1 MKGVKKIIMLA
12 VVMLGML
19 VGLIF
24 SASSVNKAKAS
35 AVANNGGSIV
45 VDNNSTFTM
54 DGGSISGSSA
64 NKGGAIYIG
73 DGATFTMNGGTIENC
88 TGTYGGAIYVANGG
102 ECYLMSGSIENCE
115 GTYGGAVYV
124 EEGGYLY
131 IEEGFIITGCGAD
144 YSESLGFVRQQDVN
158 RPVTIYPYNNLQ
170 GLSEIKA
177 RSNQTLNE
185 VGLPDLTGCSWFK
198 ESSYDNRYNLTT
210 YVGANTNYDDMSM
223 YFTGHNFANA
233 GSASDTG
240 CLSFTE
246 ECEYGCGS
254 EQTRYYSHDSNRTE
268 YSQTYYS
275 YGSYETVRE
284 GTCTEQ
290 EYRRRWRDSY
300 DYVYYYCSKCGASR
314 GSSYRDLG
322 GGYVYSYGSKDPSN
336 HTGSQSTTTVTAAT
350 CTRTGT
356 SRTTWS
362 CCGKSS
368 TSTIAKD
375 PSNHTGSQSTTTV
388 TAATCT
394 STGTS
399 RTTWSCCGKSSTSTI
414 AKDPDNHTGSQSTTT
429 VTAATCISVGTSRTT
444 WSCCGTTRTLTVG
457 IDPTNH
463 LGSESLYS
471 RSEATCTAAA
481 STTYRWSCCGTT
493 RTVTTGSAL
502 GHVTPGRCSKATGMS
517 TAKCSR
523 CGGTVRGRFHK
534 WVGSGSIRTCSYC
547 GISAGHLFA
556 PSGGEHS
563 HEEDIEI
570 NIERTLQQI
579 NTIVDLSN
587 ITFESNVNTKVTL
600 VSEKQY
606 YADISQ
612 NHNFG
617 KAIVA
622 LINKQRNYI

>member
-1 MKGVKKIIMLA
+1 MKGIKKIISLA
-12 VVMLGML
+12 VVMLGL
-19 VGLIF
+19 IAGLIF
-24 SASSVNKAKAS
+24 SAGREQFAKAS
-35 AVANNGGSIV
+35 AEAENGGSIV
-45 VDNNSTFTM
+45 LDNNATLTM
-54 DGGSISGSSA
+54 AGGSISGSSA

-73 DGATFTMNGGTIENC
+73 DGATFTMNGGSIENC
-88 TGTYGGAIYVANGG
+88 TGTYGGAIYVASGG
-102 ECYLMSGSIENCE
+102 ECYLMSGRIENCE

-131 IEEGFIITGCGAD
+131 VEEGFIITGCGAD

-198 ESSYDNRYNLTT
+198 ESSYDNRYNLST

-233 GSASDTG
+233 GSASSTG

-246 ECEYGCGS
+246 ECEYGCGT

-268 YSQTYYS
+268 YSQTHYS

-350 CTRTGT
+350 CTSTGT
-356 SRTTWS
+356 SKTTWS
-362 CCGKSS
+362 CCGASS
-368 TSTIAKD
+368 TSTIAALGH
-375 PSNHTGSQSTTTV
+375 NYRQ
-388 TAATCT
+388 
-394 STGTS
+394 TS
-399 RTTWSCCGKSSTSTI
+399 REPASGYYYVYTNWV
-414 AKDPDNHTGSQSTTT
+414 T
-429 VTAATCISVGTSRTT
+429 V
-444 WSCCGTTRTLTVG
+444 
-457 IDPTNH
+457 
-463 LGSESLYS
+463 
-471 RSEATCTAAA
+471 SEATCTEPEKQQRTALPYYY
-481 STTYRWSCCGTT
+481 SNQTCSRCGNTSRSNISKPKIT
-493 RTVTTGSAL
+493 ETQESGSAL
-502 GHVTPGRCSKATGMS
+502 GHSLSNGYCPKAKKQ
-517 TAKCSR
+517 TAIRCSR
-523 CGGTVRGRFHK
+523 CGAPVKGYYHLWTTSSSGTK
-534 WVGSGSIRTCSYC
+534 TCLYC
-547 GISAGHLFA
+547 GISTGLAFA
-556 PSGGEHS
+556 PTNGEHS

-570 NIERTLQQI
+570 SIDRSLQQI

-606 YADISQ
+606 MEDALKINEPSE
-612 NHNFG
+612 
-617 KAIVA
+617 KAMVILKPPLLR
-622 LINKQRNYI
+622 LILFR

>member
-35 AVANNGGSIV
+35 AAAEQGGSIV

-73 DGATFTMNGGTIENC
+73 DGATFTMNGGSIENC
-88 TGTYGGAIYVANGG
+88 TGTYGGAIYVASGG
-102 ECYLMSGSIENCE
+102 ECYLMSGRIENCE

-177 RSNQTLNE
+177 RSNQTLNQ
-185 VGLPDLTGCSWFK
+185 VGLPNLTGCSWFK

-233 GSASDTG
+233 GSASSTG

-246 ECEYGCGS
+246 ECEYGCGT

-268 YSQTYYS
+268 YSQTHYS

-336 HTGSQSTTTVTAAT
+336 HTGSQSTTTVTE
-350 CTRTGT
+350 
-356 SRTTWS
+356 
-362 CCGKSS
+362 
-368 TSTIAKD
+368 
-375 PSNHTGSQSTTTV
+375 
-388 TAATCT
+388 ATCT

-399 RTTWSCCGKSSTSTI
+399 RTTWSCCGASSTSTI
-414 AKDPDNHTGSQSTTT
+414 AKDTDNHAGAKN
-429 VTAATCISVGTSRTT
+429 V
-444 WSCCGTTRTLTVG
+444 
-457 IDPTNH
+457 
-463 LGSESLYS
+463 YS
-471 RSEATCTAAA
+471 SSEATCTAAA
-481 STTYRWSCCGTT
+481 STTYRWSCCGATE
-493 RTVTTGSAL
+493 TVTTGSAL
-502 GHVTPGRCSKATGMS
+502 GHKTGFCPKAT
-517 TAKCSR
+517 TASFTTCSR
-523 CGGTVRGRFHK
+523 CGKRVKGFVHIWITN
-534 WVGSGSIRTCSYC
+534 GSMRECKFC
-547 GISAGHLFA
+547 GIGMGHLFA

-563 HEEDIEI
+563 HEENIEI
-570 NIERTLQQI
+570 SIDRSLQQI

-606 YADISQ
+606 YTDISQ
-612 NHNFG
+612 NHSFG